1 MVKEFLSQKGM
12 SFREKDVSRDQFAAQ
27 ELVSRTGQAGVPVT
41 VIDGE
46 TIVGFDRAR
55 LEEALAQRQRG
66 QRPSFGAA
74 IADASKITAR
84 QGSGITLGAYVG
96 RVKSGSTAERL
107 GLTQDDIITEVN
119 MQNIAN
125 ASDLERALSEFSR
138 GSRLLVVFLRGNK
151 KLAAEG
157 LF

>member
-41 VIDGE
+41 VINGE

-55 LEEALAQRQRG
+55 LEGALAQRQRG

-96 RVKSGSTAERL
+96 RVKSGSIAERL

-125 ASDLERALSEFSR
+125 ASDLERALSELSR
-138 GSRLLVVFLRGNK
+138 GSRLLVVVLRGNE